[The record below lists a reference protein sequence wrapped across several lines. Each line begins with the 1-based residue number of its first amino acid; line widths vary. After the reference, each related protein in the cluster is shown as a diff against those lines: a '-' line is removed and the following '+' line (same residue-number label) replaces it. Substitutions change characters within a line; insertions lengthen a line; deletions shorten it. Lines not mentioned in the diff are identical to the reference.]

1 MLNYLSK
8 KIFGSSNDRIIKKI
22 LPIVDEVNKLEKAF
36 EKLSDEEIV
45 KKTLELKENVK
56 KGRSLEEI
64 LPDAFANVREAAK
77 RSLGQRHYDVQIIG
91 GLVLHRGMIAEMK
104 TGEGKTLVSTLAA
117 YLNSLKDQSV
127 HVITVNDYLAK
138 RDSEWMGVVYE
149 KLGLKTGYILN
160 GMDDGARKDAY
171 SSDITY
177 GTNNEFGFDYL
188 RDNMKFSKD
197 HIVQSGFNYAIID
210 EVDSILIDEA
220 RTPLIISGSAEESS
234 VLYKIVDKII
244 AKLDSK
250 DYEKDEKSKSVVLN
264 DNSVE
269 KLEDLFRQQKLLTE
283 GSLYD
288 INNVTLLHHTNQSLK
303 ARYIFEKDKDYLVQ
317 DKKVLIVDE
326 FTGRAMEGRRFSEG
340 LHQAIEAKEDLE
352 VQVENQTLAAITYQ
366 NYFRLYEKLSGMTG
380 TAKTEADEFFD
391 IYKLEVV
398 EVPTNKNMIRIDHE
412 DEIYRT
418 LTEKYQA
425 IVNLIQQCIQNN
437 QPCLVGTVSIEKS
450 EALSSILKK
459 KGIKH
464 QVLNAKNHLKE
475 AEIIASA
482 GKPGTVTIA
491 TNMAG
496 RCTDIKLGGAE
507 ESVELDKDMT
517 ISKKAGGLYIIG
529 TERHESRRIDNQLRG
544 RSGRQGDP
552 GSSKFFLSLE
562 DDLMRIFGS
571 EKLDSVLKTLGLSDG
586 ESIQHPWITKALERA
601 QKKVEARN
609 FEIRKSL
616 LRFDDVMNE
625 QRKIIYE
632 QRREIIN
639 DTDIDNLVFDM
650 RDSYVDDLIDK
661 EITDLNE
668 LTSEKK
674 SKIIDSCK
682 QNLNISINFDKL
694 LSGSPQIQDIKDEI
708 IKLSDKNINLKKT
721 KYSNELFAYAQKSIL
736 LQMIDK
742 CWKEHLLSLDHL
754 RQGISLRAYGQKDP
768 LNEYKQEAFIM
779 FEEMMEQIRF
789 NITKIISFVEIKT
802 EAPIPETSDLKV
814 TQKNEKE
821 YLQDSGNKKI
831 SRNAICP
838 LCNSGKKYKRCCGK
852 L

>member
-1 MLNYLSK
+1 MLNFLSK
-8 KIFGSSNDRIIKKI
+8 KIFGSSNERVIKKI
-22 LPIVDEVNKLEKAF
+22 LPLVDKVNELEKTY
-36 EKLSDEEIV
+36 EKLTDDQILNKTQELRQQV
-45 KKTLELKENVK
+45 KNGKPLDD
-56 KGRSLEEI
+56 I
-64 LPDAFANVREAAK
+64 IPDAFSNVREAAK

-91 GLVLHRGMIAEMK
+91 GIVLHRGMIAEMK

-117 YLNSLKDQSV
+117 YLNSLQNNSV
-127 HVITVNDYLAK
+127 HIVTVNDYLAK

-149 KLGLKTGYILN
+149 KLGLKTGYIVN
-160 GMDDGARKDAY
+160 GMDESERKKAY

-197 HIVQSGFNYAIID
+197 QLVQSDFSYAIID

-220 RTPLIISGSAEESS
+220 RTPLIISGSAEQSS
-234 VLYKIVDKII
+234 ALYKIVDGII
-244 AKLDSK
+244 ARLDSQ
-250 DYEKDEKSKSVVLN
+250 DYEKDEKSKSVVLK
-264 DNSVE
+264 DNAIE
-269 KLEDLFRQQKLLTE
+269 KLEGFYKKEKLLTT

-352 VQVENQTLAAITYQ
+352 VQVENQTLASITYQ
-366 NYFRLYEKLSGMTG
+366 NYFRLYKKLSGMTG

-398 EVPTNKNMIRIDHE
+398 EVPTNKNMIRVDHE

-418 LTEKYQA
+418 LNEKYDA
-425 IVNLIQQCIQNN
+425 IVNLVEECINKN

-450 EALSSILKK
+450 ESLSKIFKK
-459 KGIKH
+459 KGINH

-475 AEIIASA
+475 AEIIAHA

-496 RCTDIKLGGAE
+496 RGTDIKLGGAE
-507 ESVELDKDMT
+507 ESENLEKEMKVSKD
-517 ISKKAGGLYIIG
+517 SGGLYIIG

-571 EKLDSVLKTLGLSDG
+571 EKLDSVLKTLGLADG

-625 QRKIIYE
+625 QRKIIYD
-632 QRREIIN
+632 QRKEIIN
-639 DTDIDNLVFDM
+639 DKEIDTLVFDM
-650 RDSYVDDLIDK
+650 RDASVDDLVDR
-661 EITDLNE
+661 EISDLNE
-668 LTSEKK
+668 LNPEKK
-674 SKIIDSCK
+674 KKIIDYCK
-682 QNLNISINFDKL
+682 QNLNVDLNFEKI
-694 LSGSPQIQDIKDEI
+694 LSANPQIEDIKNEI
-708 IKLSDKNINLKKT
+708 IKMSDKNINLKKT
-721 KYSNELFAYAQKSIL
+721 QYSDELFAYAQKSIL

-802 EAPIPETSDLKV
+802 EASTPQSSELQASQNHEKDCLEGQGNSKIP
-814 TQKNEKE
+814 
-821 YLQDSGNKKI
+821 
-831 SRNAICP
+831 RNAICP
-838 LCNSGKKYKRCCGK
+838 RTGKKYKRCCGK
-852 L
+852 I